1 MGLFGT
7 FQCVM
12 LYLRGKDTHMN
23 QTIAGGLTGATINI
37 RGGWRYA
44 LRGGVSGAVF
54 IGIFNVME
62 IFMMKSQYKTML
74 EHKKLGD
81 EYGMYRDLETAKKQN
96 PKAILMSQEELTFE
110 RKRLERELAIMS
122 GQDPSGM

>member
-1 MGLFGT
+1 
-7 FQCVM
+7 
-12 LYLRGKDTHMN
+12 MN
-23 QTIAGGLTGATINI
+23 QTMAGGLTGATINI

-74 EHKKLGD
+74 EQKKLQD
-81 EYGMYRDLETAKKQN
+81 EYGMYRELENVKKVQ
-96 PKAILMSQEELTFE
+96 PQAILMSQEELTFE
-110 RKRLERELAIMS
+110 RKRLERELSAMM
-122 GQDPSGM
+122 GMDVSRMQ